1 MGLCYD
7 GPMKR
12 LMNVRRRCLSTLL
25 ILCLTLLLSAG
36 AETLDAEAL
45 NALPDFGAQP
55 TDADEPVNMPSG
67 ETPYEGLEVYFL
79 DLGRVDGILIRCE
92 GENCFIDVGFKKDAG
107 PAIKFLQAM
116 GITHLNSYVGTHGHA
131 DHIEGAPEMI
141 DAFRPEKIYFSHEG
155 AVSAMLDCADDAQK
169 AVIAS
174 LQTVIL
180 RPGDAFT
187 IGSAVMTTLGP
198 VTIRKVNTGNTN
210 ENDNSLIQRL
220 DYGNRSFLFTGDTS
234 NKVLR
239 AVNKQF
245 PGKLNVDVLKN
256 PHHNGAHD
264 EDVVDMIRPAITVFC
279 TEDAFQ
285 PTQKYQNLLR
295 SKDSRV
301 YITGSENQGNI
312 AIVTDGNKL
321 ELRCGYSVES
331 VSLDPVPKLYVGQE
345 YDVKAGSIPARQ
357 LGWNSSDESI
367 VQASSGRLKVI
378 GEGRATVTAIAI
390 NGVSA
395 SVEVECW
402 RAYVSLD
409 QTELSLGVGETK
421 KLSGRIVPE
430 NLQGVS
436 GQWLSEDESVATVA
450 GGKVTG
456 VGEGT
461 TRVIARLSNG
471 AEAICEVTVKGRKA
485 KSVKL
490 SQRKAAMKVGDTLSL
505 TAAVEPADYD
515 TSNLEWYSS
524 DESILWVDQSG
535 NITAVKAGKAK
546 IAAVAG
552 EGVYDICTI
561 KVK

>member
-12 LMNVRRRCLSTLL
+12 LTIEGRRGLSTLL
-25 ILCLTLLLSAG
+25 ILCLMLLLSAG
-36 AETLDAEAL
+36 AETQD
-45 NALPDFGAQP
+45 AQP
-55 TDADEPVNMPSG
+55 VIVDEAIDAQTPAA

-79 DLGRVDGILIRCE
+79 DLGRVDGILIRCG
-92 GENCFIDVGFKKDAG
+92 GENCFIDVGLKEGAR
-107 PAIKFLQAM
+107 PAIRFLQAM
-116 GITHLNSYVGTHGHA
+116 GISHLNSYVGTHAHA
-131 DHIEGAPEMI
+131 DHIGGGPDII
-141 DAFRPEKIYFSHEG
+141 DAFHPDRLYLPHEKAVG
-155 AVSAMLDCADDAQK
+155 ALMECADDVQK
-169 AVIAS
+169 TVIAGIE
-174 LQTVIL
+174 TVIL

-198 VTIRKVNTGNTN
+198 LTIRNVSTDSTS
-210 ENDNSLIQRL
+210 ENSNSLIQRL

-234 NKVLR
+234 SKVLR
-239 AVNKQF
+239 AVNKHF
-245 PGKLNVDVLKN
+245 PGKLNVDVFKN
-256 PHHNGAHD
+256 PHHNGAQD
-264 EDVVDMIRPAITVFC
+264 EDVVDMIRPAIAVFC
-279 TEDAFQ
+279 TDDDFQ

-295 SKDSRV
+295 SKGSRI

-312 AIVTDGNKL
+312 AIVTDGNRL
-321 ELRCGYSVES
+321 ELRCGYSVDS
-331 VSLDPVPKLYVGQE
+331 VALDPVPKLYVGQE

-357 LGWNSSDESI
+357 LGWNSSDEAI
-367 VQASSGRLKVI
+367 VQAYNGRLRVI
-378 GEGRATVTAIAI
+378 GEGKATVTATAI
-390 NGVSA
+390 NGASA

-402 RAYVSLD
+402 RAFVSLD

-430 NLQGVS
+430 NPQGVS
-436 GQWLSEDESVATVA
+436 GEWLSEDPGVATVS

-471 AEAICEVTVKGRKA
+471 AEAVCEVTVKGRKA
-485 KSVKL
+485 KAVKL
-490 SQRKAAMKVGDTLSL
+490 SQTKATMKVGDTLSL
-505 TAAVEPADYD
+505 TASVEPADYD
-515 TSNLEWYSS
+515 ASSLEWYSS
-524 DESILWVDQSG
+524 DESILWVDQNG

-552 EGVYDICTI
+552 EDVYDICTI

>member
-1 MGLCYD
+1 MQ
-7 GPMKR
+7 
-12 LMNVRRRCLSTLL
+12 RRRLISTLL
-25 ILCLTLLLSAG
+25 ILCLMTLG
-36 AETLDAEAL
+36 AVCAEGLDADAL

-55 TDADEPVNMPSG
+55 AVADGATDAQ
-67 ETPYEGLEVYFL
+67 TPAAEAAYEGLEVYFL
-79 DLGRVDGILIRCE
+79 DLGRVDGILIRCG
-92 GENCFIDVGFKKDAG
+92 GEDCFIDVGFKTDAAS
-107 PAIKFLQAM
+107 AIKFLRSM

-141 DAFRPEKIYFSHEG
+141 AALHPDRIFFSHQG
-155 AVSAMLDCADDAQK
+155 AINAMLDCADEAQK
-169 AVIAS
+169 AVIAGIE
-174 LQTVIL
+174 TVIL
-180 RPGDAFT
+180 RPGDTFT

-198 VTIRKVNTGNTN
+198 LTIRNASTDDTS
-210 ENDNSLIQRL
+210 ENSNSLIQRL

-239 AVNKQF
+239 AVNQQF
-245 PGKLNVDVLKN
+245 PGKLKVDVFKN
-256 PHHNGAHD
+256 PHHNAAHD

-279 TEDAFQ
+279 TSDEFQ

-295 SKDSRV
+295 SKGSRIC
-301 YITGSENQGNI
+301 ITGPANQGNV
-312 AIVTDGNKL
+312 AVVTDGNKL

-331 VSLDPVPKLYVGQE
+331 ISLEPVPRLYVGQE
-345 YDVKAGSIPARQ
+345 YDMKTGGIPARQ
-357 LGWNSSDESI
+357 LGWNSSDEAI
-367 VQASSGRLKVI
+367 VQAYNGRLRVI
-378 GEGRATVTAIAI
+378 GEGKVTVTAIAV

-402 RAYVSLD
+402 RAFVSLD

-421 KLSGRIVPE
+421 QLSGKIVPD
-430 NLQGVS
+430 NPQGVS

-471 AEAICEVTVKGRKA
+471 AETACEVTVKGRKA

-490 SQRKAAMKVGDTLSL
+490 SQRKATMKVGDTLSL

-515 TSNLEWYSS
+515 TDSLEWYSS

-535 NITAVKAGKAK
+535 NITAVRAGKAR